1 MNPIAEGGWLL
12 VSRACQPGSNNGH
25 CEDMVGRAERSVHT
39 RGAILLLCNYPIG
52 AWPMLLLNPIL
63 NLLRLNFSQVVMIE
77 IANL

>member
-39 RGAILLLCNYPIG
+39 RGAILLICNYPIG
-52 AWPMLLLNPIL
+52 AWTMLLLNPIGHVQIGVGA
-63 NLLRLNFSQVVMIE
+63 FGHF
-77 IANL
+77 